1 LSDVIRRQGTHV
13 WEPGD
18 NGRMGEIRNAELMT
32 VGPDELV
39 VFASSDPGVDLV
51 TRVGDR
57 EQHTTGPHHVVRF
70 AGLEPD
76 TDYRLV
82 VGGAA
87 PGDYLPESVRT
98 LARPSGPLL
107 ATFATTNDVHF
118 GETVCGVIGGGH
130 EEVGPILTAAP
141 GEPPYPEVMNR
152 AAIEEIRALDPD
164 AVLVKGDLTDQ
175 GTEAEYEWFLDAYT
189 TLGPRLRHMRGN
201 HDAMRT
207 TSIASA
213 ETPFTIELTGVTL
226 AVLDTV
232 IPGTDSG
239 QVDAGQLAWLDDVAR
254 ASGPVLVFG
263 HHHPWEPG
271 SVDRNDD
278 YFGINPTDSEA
289 LVAVIDRNP
298 SIAGYFAGHTHR
310 NRVRRFASE
319 PNGSGRG
326 VPIVEVSSAKDYPG
340 AWAEYRVYEGGYTQM
355 VRRIAAPDALRW
367 TERTR
372 EMFLG
377 LYRDYALGGLA
388 DRCFTWSF

>member
-1 LSDVIRRQGTHV
+1 
-13 WEPGD
+13 
-18 NGRMGEIRNAELMT
+18 MGEIRDAELMT

-39 VFASSDPGVDLV
+39 VFATSDPGVELL

-57 EQHTTGPHHVVRF
+57 EQRTTGPFHVVRCT
-70 AGLEPD
+70 GLEPD
-76 TDYRLV
+76 TEYPLV
-82 VGGAA
+82 VKGAE
-87 PGDYLPESVRT
+87 PGDYLPATVRT
-98 LARPSGPLL
+98 LARPAGALL

-118 GETVCGVIGGGH
+118 GETVCGAIGGGH

-141 GEPPYPEVMNR
+141 GDPPYPEVMNR
-152 AAIEEIRALDPD
+152 AAIDEIRALDPD

-175 GTEAEYEWFLDAYT
+175 GTEAQYEWFLDAYT
-189 TLGPRLRHMRGN
+189 TLGPRMRHVRGN

-213 ETPFTIELTGVTL
+213 ETPFTIELDGVTL

-232 IPGTDSG
+232 VPGTDSG
-239 QVDAGQLAWLDDVAR
+239 NLDPEQLAWLDAVAHD
-254 ASGPVLVFG
+254 APKPVLVFG

-271 SVDRNDD
+271 SEDRNDD
-278 YFGINPTDSEA
+278 YFGIHPDGSEG
-289 LVAVIDRNP
+289 LVAVIGRNE

-310 NRVRRFASE
+310 NRVRHFPEA
-319 PNGSGRG
+319 RG
-326 VPIVEVSSAKDYPG
+326 VPIVEVSAAKDYPG

-388 DRCFTWSF
+388 DRCFTWAF